1 MSLENKVAL
10 VTGSSR
16 GIGKT
21 IALKLAEAGA
31 SLVINYKSNRWAA
44 DEVMESIKKIVENP
58 ALRLAQGGERSRTTK
73 GAERKAISIQCDVS
87 NFADVEEMVKKV
99 TKEFGRIDIL
109 VNNVGPFLY
118 KSIYDTTIQEWHQI
132 INSNLNSTFYC
143 CKAVVPIMRKQ
154 KSGNIINIGAP
165 NAERTQGYLKN
176 CAYAVAKTGVVVF
189 SKSLAKEE
197 AKNGIRV
204 NVVNPGFIQTDE
216 YTEEMKKDMPK
227 QVPLGRLGKPED
239 IADAV
244 LFLVSD
250 EANYITGSVL
260 NVHGGLWC

>member
-1 MSLENKVAL
+1 MSLENKVVL

-16 GIGKT
+16 GIGKI
-21 IALKLAEAGA
+21 IALKLAQAKA
-31 SLVINYKSNRWAA
+31 SLVINYKSNSWAA
-44 DEVMESIKKIVENP
+44 DEVLKSIKK
-58 ALRLAQGGERSRTTK
+58 TK
-73 GAERKAISIQCDVS
+73 RQAISIQCDVS

-99 TKEFGRIDIL
+99 MNKFGKIDIL

-118 KSIYDTTIQEWHQI
+118 KTIYDTTIQEWHQI
-132 INSNLNSTFYC
+132 INSNLNSTLYC
-143 CKAVVPIMRKQ
+143 CKAVIPIMRKQ

-165 NAERTQGYLKN
+165 NAERTQGYLRN
-176 CAYAVAKTGVVVF
+176 CAYATAKTGVVVF

-204 NVVNPGFIQTDE
+204 NVVNPGFIETDE

-227 QVPLGRLGKPED
+227 EVPLKRLGKPED
-239 IADAV
+239 VANAV

>member
-21 IALKLAEAGA
+21 IALELADAGA
-31 SLVINYKSNRWAA
+31 SLVVNYKSDSSAA
-44 DEVMESIKKIVENP
+44 EEVLQSIRKVK
-58 ALRLAQGGERSRTTK
+58 AQ
-73 GAERKAISIQCDVS
+73 AIAIQCDVS
-87 NFADVEEMVKKV
+87 NFADVEQMIKNVMD
-99 TKEFGRIDIL
+99 EFGRIDVL

-118 KSIYDTTIQEWHQI
+118 KSIYDTTIQEWHQV

-143 CKAVVPIMRKQ
+143 CKAVIPVMRQQ
-154 KSGNIINIGAP
+154 KSGSIVNIGAP
-165 NAERTQGYLKN
+165 NAERTQGYTRN
-176 CAYAVAKTGVVVF
+176 CAYATAKTGVVVL

-197 AKNGIRV
+197 GKNGIRI
-204 NVVNPGFIQTDE
+204 NVVNPGFIETDQ
-216 YTEEMKKDMPK
+216 YTEVMKSDMPK

-239 IADAV
+239 IANAV
-244 LFLVSD
+244 LFLASD
-250 EANYITGSVL
+250 EANYVTGSVL

>member
-21 IALKLAEAGA
+21 IALKLAQAGA
-31 SLVINYKSNRWAA
+31 SLAVNYKSNIGAA
-44 DEVMESIKKIVENP
+44 NEVVESIRKM
-58 ALRLAQGGERSRTTK
+58 G
-73 GAERKAISIQCDVS
+73 RKAISIQCDVS
-87 NFADVEEMVKKV
+87 NFADVEEMVKKMMA
-99 TKEFGRIDIL
+99 EYDRIDIL

-118 KSIYDTTIQEWHQI
+118 KPIYDTTIQEWHQI
-132 INSNLNSTFYC
+132 MNSDLNSTFYC
-143 CKAVVPIMRKQ
+143 CKVVVPIMRKQ

-165 NAERTQGYLKN
+165 NAERTQGYILN
-176 CAYAVAKTGVVVF
+176 CAYATAKTGVVVF

-197 AKNGIRV
+197 AENGIRV
-204 NVVNPGFIQTDE
+204 NVVNPGFIGTDE

-239 IADAV
+239 IANAV

-260 NVHGGLWC
+260 NIHGGLWC

>member
-16 GIGKT
+16 GIGKI
-21 IALKLAEAGA
+21 IALKLAEAKA
-31 SLVINYKSNRWAA
+31 SVVINYKSNSWAA
-44 DEVMESIKKIVENP
+44 DEVLESIKKI
-58 ALRLAQGGERSRTTK
+58 R
-73 GAERKAISIQCDVS
+73 RKAISIQCDVS
-87 NFADVEEMVKKV
+87 NFADVEEMVKRV
-99 TKEFGRIDIL
+99 INEFGKIDIL

-154 KSGNIINIGAP
+154 KSGNIVNIGAP
-165 NAERTQGYLKN
+165 NAERTQGYLRN
-176 CAYAVAKTGVVVF
+176 CPYAAAKTGVVVL

-204 NVVNPGFIQTDE
+204 NVINPGFIETDE
-216 YTEEMKKDMPK
+216 YTEEMKEDMPK
-227 QVPLGRLGKPED
+227 QVPLGRLGNPED
-239 IADAV
+239 IANAV

>member
-21 IALKLAEAGA
+21 IALKLAKAGA
-31 SLVINYKSNRWAA
+31 SLVINYKSNSGAA
-44 DEVMESIKKIVENP
+44 DEVVESIKKMIENP
-58 ALRLAQGGERSRTTK
+58 AKGG
-73 GAERKAISIQCDVS
+73 GRKAISIQCDVS
-87 NFADVEEMVKKV
+87 NFVDVEEMVKKV

-165 NAERTQGYLKN
+165 NAERTQGYLRN
-176 CAYAVAKTGVVVF
+176 CPYAVAKTGVVVF

-204 NVVNPGFIQTDE
+204 NVINPGFIETDQ

-239 IADAV
+239 IANAV

>member
-16 GIGKT
+16 GIGRT

-31 SLVINYKSNRWAA
+31 SLAINYKSNSWAA
-44 DEVMESIKKIVENP
+44 GEVVESIQKM
-58 ALRLAQGGERSRTTK
+58 
-73 GAERKAISIQCDVS
+73 ERKVLSIQSDVS

-118 KSIYDTTIQEWHQI
+118 KSIYDTTIREWHQI
-132 INSNLNSTFYC
+132 VNSNLNSTFYC
-143 CKAVVPIMRKQ
+143 CKTVVPIMRKQ
-154 KSGNIINIGAP
+154 KSGNIINVGAP
-165 NAERTQGYLKN
+165 NAERTQGYLQN
-176 CAYAVAKTGVVVF
+176 CPYAVAKTGVIVF

-204 NVVNPGFIQTDE
+204 NVINPGFIETDE
-216 YTEEMKKDMPK
+216 YTEEMKEDMPR

-239 IADAV
+239 IASAV

-250 EANYITGSVL
+250 QANYITGSVL

>member
-16 GIGKT
+16 GIGRT

-31 SLVINYKSNRWAA
+31 SLVINYKSNGWAA
-44 DEVMESIKKIVENP
+44 DEVVDSIKKM
-58 ALRLAQGGERSRTTK
+58 K
-73 GAERKAISIQCDVS
+73 HKAISIQCDVS
-87 NFADVEEMVKKV
+87 NFADVEEMMKKAMN
-99 TKEFGRIDIL
+99 EFGRIDIL

-118 KSIYDTTIQEWHQI
+118 KTIYETTIQEWHET

-154 KSGNIINIGAP
+154 RSGNIINIGAP

-176 CAYAVAKTGVVVF
+176 CAYATAKTGVVVF

-204 NVVNPGFIQTDE
+204 NVINPGFIQTDQ
-216 YTEEMKKDMPK
+216 YTDEMKKDMPR
-227 QVPLGRLGKPED
+227 QVPMGRLGKPED
-239 IADAV
+239 IANAV

-260 NVHGGLWC
+260 NVHGGVWC

>member
-21 IALKLAEAGA
+21 IALKLAESGA
-31 SLVINYKSNRWAA
+31 SLAINYKSNSWAA
-44 DEVMESIKKIVENP
+44 DEIVESIKKIK
-58 ALRLAQGGERSRTTK
+58 RQ
-73 GAERKAISIQCDVS
+73 AISVQCDVS
-87 NFADVEEMVKKV
+87 NFADVEEMIKKV
-99 TKEFGRIDIL
+99 INEFGRIDIL

-154 KSGNIINIGAP
+154 RSGNIINIGAP
-165 NAERTQGYLKN
+165 NAERTQGYVQN
-176 CAYAVAKTGVVVF
+176 CPYATAKTGVVVF

-204 NVVNPGFIQTDE
+204 NVVNPGFIETDE
-216 YTEEMKKDMPK
+216 YTEEMKEDMPK

-239 IADAV
+239 VANAV

>member
-31 SLVINYKSNRWAA
+31 SLVINYKSNSWAA
-44 DEVMESIKKIVENP
+44 DEVVESIKKMN
-58 ALRLAQGGERSRTTK
+58 Q
-73 GAERKAISIQCDVS
+73 KAISIQCDVS
-87 NFADVEEMVKKV
+87 NFADVEEMVKKALG
-99 TKEFGRIDIL
+99 EFGRIDIL

-154 KSGNIINIGAP
+154 KSGSIVNIGAP
-165 NAERTQGYLKN
+165 NAERTQGYVQN
-176 CAYAVAKTGVVVF
+176 CPYAAAKTGVVVL

-204 NVVNPGFIQTDE
+204 NVVNPGFIETDQ

-227 QVPLGRLGKPED
+227 EVPLRKLGKPED
-239 IADAV
+239 IANAV

-250 EANYITGSVL
+250 EANYVTGSVL

>member
-16 GIGKT
+16 GIGKS
-21 IALKLAEAGA
+21 IALKLAKAKA
-31 SLVINYKSNRWAA
+31 SVVINYKSNSWAA
-44 DEVMESIKKIVENP
+44 DEVLESIKKM
-58 ALRLAQGGERSRTTK
+58 K
-73 GAERKAISIQCDVS
+73 RKAISIQCDVS
-87 NFADVEEMVKKV
+87 NFADVEEMVKRV
-99 TKEFGRIDIL
+99 INEFGKIDIL

-154 KSGNIINIGAP
+154 KSGNIVNIGAP
-165 NAERTQGYLKN
+165 NAERTQGYLRN
-176 CAYAVAKTGVVVF
+176 CAYATAKTGVVVF

-204 NVVNPGFIQTDE
+204 NVINPGFIKTDE

-227 QVPLGRLGKPED
+227 QVPLRRLGRPED
-239 IADAV
+239 IANAV

>member
-1 MSLENKVAL
+1 MFLENKVAL

-31 SLVINYKSNRWAA
+31 SLVINYKSNTWAA
-44 DEVMESIKKIVENP
+44 DEVVESIKKMEH
-58 ALRLAQGGERSRTTK
+58 
-73 GAERKAISIQCDVS
+73 KAISVQCDVS

-99 TKEFGRIDIL
+99 LSEFGRIDIL

-176 CAYAVAKTGVVVF
+176 CPYATAKTGVVVL
-189 SKSLAKEE
+189 SKSLAREE
-197 AKNGIRV
+197 AKNGIQV
-204 NVVNPGFIQTDE
+204 NVVNPGFIETDQ
-216 YTEEMKKDMPK
+216 YTDEMKKDMPK
-227 QVPLGRLGKPED
+227 EVPLRKLGKPED
-239 IADAV
+239 IANAV
-244 LFLVSD
+244 LFLVSE